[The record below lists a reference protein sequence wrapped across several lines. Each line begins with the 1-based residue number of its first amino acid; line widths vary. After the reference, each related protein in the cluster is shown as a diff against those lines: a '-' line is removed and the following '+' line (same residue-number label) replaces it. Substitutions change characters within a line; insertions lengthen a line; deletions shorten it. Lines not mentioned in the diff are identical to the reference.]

1 MFVSVNEYKG
11 KKQYN
16 QGFANRSSRLLMFLK
31 IGVFKIF
38 SIFTGKHARWS
49 LKHTRFPVK
58 CEIIKPFQSRV
69 TFLYLLKTSE
79 NLRFSDIFR
88 ENRNV
93 ALCQNGFRT
102 SFLRNM
108 SGGCFC
114 SKHIEERQKKHFFSA
129 SKHFYSHGHVIQ
141 TNLSSSRHCFLL

>member
-38 SIFTGKHARWS
+38 SIFIGKHARWS

-58 CEIIKPFQSRV
+58 CEIIQPF
-69 TFLYLLKTSE
+69 
-79 NLRFSDIFR
+79 
-88 ENRNV
+88 
-93 ALCQNGFRT
+93 
-102 SFLRNM
+102 
-108 SGGCFC
+108 
-114 SKHIEERQKKHFFSA
+114 
-129 SKHFYSHGHVIQ
+129 
-141 TNLSSSRHCFLL
+141 